1 MVEKGIGDKIIRLIR
16 GDVTDLEV
24 EAFAFDITSDC
35 QLGSGYGGAIAQRG
49 GKSVQEELNSIGTL
63 PMGEA
68 VVTAAGQMKAKYII
82 HTNGPKYRET
92 DTAEKLEKATKSVL
106 RRADEKGITELALPP
121 IGTAEERQDQP
132 RGRVVRGTGQ
142 PGVQAIAGQD
152 RRRSLRCTERRAARS
167 RLRRSSTG
175 SRSA

>member
-1 MVEKGIGDKIIRLIR
+1 MVEKGIGNKIIRLIR

-106 RRADEKGITELALPP
+106 RRADEEGITELALPP
-121 IGTAEERQDQP
+121 IGTGLYQVPLALCATVMVDTVAEHLKNGKTSLE
-132 RGRVVRGTGQ
+132 VVSFVALDSREYK
-142 PGVQAIAGQD
+142 PLQAKIEGGA
-152 RRRSLRCTERRAARS
+152 
-167 RLRRSSTG
+167 
-175 SRSA
+175 